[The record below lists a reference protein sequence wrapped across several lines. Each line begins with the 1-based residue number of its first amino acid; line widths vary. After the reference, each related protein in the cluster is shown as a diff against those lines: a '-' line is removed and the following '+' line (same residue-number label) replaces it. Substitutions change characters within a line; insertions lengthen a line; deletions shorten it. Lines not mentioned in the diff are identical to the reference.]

1 MVHIIPLLGHELRG
15 AVGLSCWG
23 LFVWSEWSTA
33 TSLGHSLLEI
43 FGWTGF
49 AGCVLAPILLTA
61 DCVSRERREGTLGL
75 LFLTDL
81 RGIDVILGKL
91 AAKGI
96 VPMYCLLA

>member
-1 MVHIIPLLGHELRG
+1 MVHIIPLLGHELRAAMRRRG
-15 AVGLSCWG
+15 ALRLRLVAGAAAVGLSCWG

-81 RGIDVILGKL
+81 RGI
-91 AAKGI
+91 
-96 VPMYCLLA
+96 